1 MFYFCL
7 LHFGGFLTFAQV
19 QRIGHNGLARHIW
32 YISLILYYC
41 LKEYFFCFLFS
52 KFFFYWNPFWFIINL
67 ITLWLQVREY
77 ILVVI
82 VFSFISPCLFFH
94 CCPIIF
100 RQAYFVCSQIKL
112 SILLFGL
119 AAGVRHRPRSTWSPR
134 HCRRRRRRLCS
145 ALLKG
150 LFGVDGQAWTW
161 TCGWECT
168 SVAQSSHSPYIY
180 NIRIVICVYARMIF
194 FIRSFFSVFYYFC
207 TRCFEKLYY
216 FNLSMCFTYSCTAAT
231 TNYDNGFIL
240 IYTYI
245 YVLLY
250 YVFWLYYLVSHT

>member
-1 MFYFCL
+1 MRYNFIDLPCITQLSSNFPIPPTHTHTHIQSHLPLFPTTKLPGSMFYFCL

-19 QRIGHNGLARHIW
+19 QRIGHNGLAKHIW

-52 KFFFYWNPFWFIINL
+52 KFFFYWNSFWFIINL

-82 VFSFISPCLFFH
+82 VFSFISSCLFFH

-134 HCRRRRRRLCS
+134 HCRRRRLCS

-161 TCGWECT
+161 TCGWE
-168 SVAQSSHSPYIY
+168 
-180 NIRIVICVYARMIF
+180 
-194 FIRSFFSVFYYFC
+194 SVFRLPKVL
-207 TRCFEKLYY
+207 TLH
-216 FNLSMCFTYSCTAAT
+216 
-231 TNYDNGFIL
+231 
-240 IYTYI
+240 IYI
-245 YVLLY
+245 FV
-250 YVFWLYYLVSHT
+250 